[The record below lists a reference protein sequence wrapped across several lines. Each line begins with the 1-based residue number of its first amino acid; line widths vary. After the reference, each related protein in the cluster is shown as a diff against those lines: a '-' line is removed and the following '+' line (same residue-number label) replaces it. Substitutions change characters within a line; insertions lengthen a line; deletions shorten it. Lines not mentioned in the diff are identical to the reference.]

1 MQTTKAVLQF
11 NSAIISATLSNLS
24 TALVQKNQRINLD
37 LSDNKNNHQIIKT
50 EQYNFHNINV
60 VKLKYSENSYRILY
74 DIFDDI
80 LLVSVTRIGHRKDVY
95 RDKS

>member
-1 MQTTKAVLQF
+1 MPVPQEFYKIFYTSF
-11 NSAIISATLSNLS
+11 NCKLL
-24 TALVQKNQRINLD
+24 
-37 LSDNKNNHQIIKT
+37 
-50 EQYNFHNINV
+50 YNFHNINV
-60 VKLKYSENSYRILY
+60 VKLKYSENSYRIKVGSYRVLY